1 MKEMEEEI
9 KEEDLLGNVEE
20 NLIGLDIQDELREI
34 DN

>member
-34 DN
+34 DS